1 MNKLQITAAAAL
13 AAAAVS
19 FAAAPVQAAP
29 AAKTSHTMKTAAQTV
44 YVCKDC
50 KEYYSASSA
59 KKLGYKDGMGHTLT
73 KVSKVPAGYMD
84 ASKAK
89 M

>member
-13 AAAAVS
+13 AVAAVS

-29 AAKTSHTMKTAAQTV
+29 AAKTSHAMKTAGQTV

-59 KKLGYKDGMGHTLT
+59 KQMGYKDGMGHTLT
-73 KVSKVPAGYMD
+73 KVSKTPAGYMNGD
-84 ASKAK
+84 KVK